1 MSIVSLVAALTV
13 GLTFPTEGP
22 IIVPDSLRQ
31 GDKVMIVTPSSGAD
45 ASTIDNAVERL
56 RLDGYEPVV
65 APHAYDHH
73 GTFGGTDR
81 ARFEDLRLAILDP
94 EIKAIFCSR
103 GGYGAVHILEA
114 LDTLPIAE
122 NPKWIIG
129 FSDISALHAL
139 WNKHGV
145 ASIHG
150 PMCAPI
156 SREQRGDD
164 VQAMM
169 NMLRGEPLDYTF
181 GAHPLNR
188 PGNVTAPLAGGNI
201 AVIDGL
207 AATPFDI
214 IGQGDVLFIEDVAE
228 PVYKIER
235 QLYRLKLSGALANL
249 SGLIVGHFTDYRP
262 DEDFSSMERMI
273 ADMVAEYD
281 YPVAFGIPV
290 GHASPNMPLVEG
302 VDVTF
307 QVADDGTVHIYQ
319 NPYAPAP

>member
-1 MSIVSLVAALTV
+1 MAAVSV
-13 GLTFPTEGP
+13 GIGFPTESAVT
-22 IIVPDSLRQ
+22 VPDSLRA
-31 GDKVMIVTPSSGAD
+31 GDKVMIVTPASGTDRA
-45 ASTIDNAVERL
+45 TIDNAIERL
-56 RLDGYEPVV
+56 RLDGYNAVA
-65 APHAYDHH
+65 APHAYDHW
-73 GTFGGTDR
+73 GSYGGYD
-81 ARFEDLRLAILDP
+81 ANRFSDLRQAILDP
-94 EIKAIFCSR
+94 EVKAIFCAR
-103 GGYGAVHILEA
+103 GGYGVVHILEA

-122 NPKWIIG
+122 NPKWLIG

-150 PMCAPI
+150 PMCGPVG
-156 SREQRGDD
+156 RENRGED
-164 VQAMM
+164 VNAMM
-169 NMLRGEPLDYTF
+169 QLLRGGKVDYAF
-181 GAHPLNR
+181 AAHPLNR
-188 PGNVTAPLAGGNI
+188 AGEATAPLVGGNL
-201 AVIDGL
+201 AVLDGL

-214 IGQGDVLFIEDVAE
+214 IGWGNVLFIEDVGE

-262 DEDFSSMERMI
+262 DEDFSTMERMI

-302 VDVTF
+302 VEVRLT
-307 QVADDGTVHIYQ
+307 VAPDGSVSLVQ
-319 NPYAPAP
+319 DPYNGDM

>member
-1 MSIVSLVAALTV
+1 MSIISLIAALTI
-13 GLTFPTEGP
+13 GLTFPQESQV
-22 IIVPDSLRQ
+22 IVPDSLRQ
-31 GDKVMIVTPSSGAD
+31 GDKVMIVTPSSGTD
-45 ASTIDNAVERL
+45 ASTIDHAVERL
-56 RLDGYEPVV
+56 RLDGYNPVV
-65 APHAYDHH
+65 APHAYDRH
-73 GTFGGTDR
+73 GSYGGSDR
-81 ARFEDLRLAILDP
+81 ARFDDLRTAILDP
-94 EIKAIFCSR
+94 EVKAIFCAR

-145 ASIHG
+145 ASVHG
-150 PMCAPI
+150 PMCGPMG
-156 SREQRGDD
+156 REHRGDD
-164 VQAMM
+164 VNAMM
-169 NMLRGEPLDYTF
+169 DMLRGEPLDYTF
-181 GAHPLNR
+181 AAHPLNR
-188 PGNVTAPLAGGNI
+188 RGSVTAPLAGGNM

-207 AATPFDI
+207 VGTSFDI
-214 IGQGDVLFIEDVAE
+214 IGPGDVLFIEDVAE

-235 QLYRLKLSGALANL
+235 QLYRLKLSGVLANL

-290 GHASPNMPLVEG
+290 GHSSPNMPLVEG
-302 VDVTF
+302 VEVNF
-307 QVADDGTVHIYQ
+307 HVADDGSVHIYQ

>member
-1 MSIVSLVAALTV
+1 MPVISLLATLAI
-13 GLTFPTEGP
+13 GLTFPAEGSV
-22 IIVPDSLRQ
+22 IVPDSLHQ
-31 GDKVMIVTPSSGAD
+31 GDKVMILTPSSAVD
-45 ASTIDNAVERL
+45 ASTIHHAAERL
-56 RLDGYEPVV
+56 RRDGYEPVV
-65 APHAYDHH
+65 APHAYDRH
-73 GTFGGTDR
+73 GTFGGTDSS
-81 ARFEDLRLAILDP
+81 RFEDLRAAILDP
-94 EIKAIFCSR
+94 EVKAIICAR

-145 ASIHG
+145 ASVHG

-156 SREQRGDD
+156 GRENRGED
-164 VQAMM
+164 VEAMM

-188 PGNVTAPLAGGNI
+188 AGSAAAPLVGGNL
-201 AVIDGL
+201 AVLDGL
-207 AATPFDI
+207 VGTPFDI
-214 IGQGDVLFIEDVAE
+214 IGRGEVLFIEDVAE

-262 DEDFSSMERMI
+262 DEDFTSMERMI

-302 VDVTF
+302 VEVSF
-307 QVADDGTVHIYQ
+307 SVADDGTVHIYQ
-319 NPYAPAP
+319 NPYAPTP